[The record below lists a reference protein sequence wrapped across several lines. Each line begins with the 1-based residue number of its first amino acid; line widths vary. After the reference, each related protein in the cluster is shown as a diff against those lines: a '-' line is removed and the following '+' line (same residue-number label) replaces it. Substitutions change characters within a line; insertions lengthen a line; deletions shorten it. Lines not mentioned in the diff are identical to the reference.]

1 MKFGINSL
9 LFTDTF
15 LEKDVPLLA
24 HCREMGFDTIEI
36 TPIDPDRF
44 PARMVRQT
52 AADLGMSVNINFA
65 LPEEANPLSPDVSVR
80 QKSVE
85 LSRRIID
92 LCTEVGAEVYCG
104 SNYCTWRSFTGQ
116 RRTQDEW
123 NRGVECYRT
132 IAEYASQ
139 SSNLILGVET
149 LNRFESYFLNTA
161 ADTARFVDDV
171 NLPNVTVH
179 LDTFHQMN
187 EEDNMGDAIRACGS
201 RVGYFHACG
210 SQRGVP
216 GKDLVPWQETFDA
229 LRDINYDYC
238 ITIESFHPRQRI
250 APLAG
255 IWRDFSPTP
264 EDLATQGLAFVKE
277 MYTRTFSDITT
288 AKGGEP

>member
-15 LEKDVPLLA
+15 LEKDVPLLE
-24 HCREMGFDTIEI
+24 HCREMGFDMIEI
-36 TPIDPDRF
+36 SPVEPERF
-44 PARMVRQT
+44 PAREVRRV

-65 LPEEANPLSPDVSVR
+65 LPEDANPISPDPAVR
-80 QKSVE
+80 QRSIEV
-85 LSRRIID
+85 SRSIVD
-92 LCTEVGAEVYCG
+92 LCTEVGAEIYCG
-104 SNYCTWRSFTGQ
+104 ANYCAWRYFTGQ
-116 RRTQDEW
+116 RRTDDEW
-123 NRGVECYRT
+123 QWAVEACR
-132 IAEYASQ
+132 AVGEYARQ
-139 SSNLILGVET
+139 SSDLVLGIET

-171 NLPNVTVH
+171 GLPNVTVH

-210 SQRGVP
+210 SQRGIP
-216 GKDLVPWQETFDA
+216 GRDLVPWDETFAA
-229 LRDINYDYC
+229 LRDIGYDGC

-255 IWRDFSPTP
+255 IWRDFADSPET
-264 EDLATQGLAFVKE
+264 LATKGLAFVRE
-277 MYTRTFSDITT
+277 MYRRTWQN
-288 AKGGEP
+288 A